1 MAKVGRPSKAMLNL
15 KKSLA
20 LARKAQLKARTA
32 RALNAD
38 ATEDE
43 GADNESSEGEVE
55 CTGWSGGLAHYIS
68 SDEEPIFISDSD
80 EEEDEVEELS
90 GNELEELI
98 QQNLKRLTGTN
109 MVGQPAGT
117 AKEPLSAMAS
127 TQLKAEPNAFS
138 VVMKK
143 RTDQEWKGVEST
155 RSLGYNG
162 RSDRTKRHLDK
173 KARDKETEDAK
184 MRKG

>member
-1 MAKVGRPSKAMLNL
+1 MTKVGCPSKAMLNL
-15 KKSLA
+15 KKFLA

-38 ATEDE
+38 ATENE

-80 EEEDEVEELS
+80 EEEDKVEELS

-127 TQLKAEPNAFS
+127 MQLKGEPNMFS
-138 VVMKK
+138 IVMKK
-143 RTDQEWKGVEST
+143 QTNQEWKGVEST
-155 RSLGYNG
+155 QSLGYNG
-162 RSDRTKRHLDK
+162 QSDQTKRHLLK
-173 KARDKETEDAK
+173 L
-184 MRKG
+184 